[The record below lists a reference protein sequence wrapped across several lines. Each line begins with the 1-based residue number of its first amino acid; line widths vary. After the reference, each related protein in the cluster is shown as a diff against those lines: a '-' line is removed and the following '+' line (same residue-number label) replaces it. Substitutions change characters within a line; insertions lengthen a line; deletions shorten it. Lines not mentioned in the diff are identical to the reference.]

1 MLYGPYSMELTFV
14 RTRPKMSRVRFYISF
29 YAGFYVQ
36 REEKVTLLLNTNFTS
51 LNTFKFYNRGFCIQ
65 TACSIDIDIN
75 VKTKCNKLA
84 LLWVQAQ
91 LCLP

>member
-1 MLYGPYSMELTFV
+1 MC
-14 RTRPKMSRVRFYISF
+14 
-29 YAGFYVQ
+29 
-36 REEKVTLLLNTNFTS
+36 RERKKSHLLLNTNFTS
-51 LNTFKFYNRGFCIQ
+51 LNTFKFYNRGFCIK